1 MSSKKEKKTLDV
13 FSSDEGSDSEDI
25 NQLHVNKQFKEE
37 YALSNDADWIDSKKE
52 SKNRSWPKPEKW
64 ALIWMAMMKSH
75 RKKTKGKVWR
85 IIVMFVVNA

>member
-37 YALSNDADWIDSKKE
+37 YTLSNKVDYIDSRKE
-52 SKNRSWPKPEKW
+52 SKNR
-64 ALIWMAMMKSH
+64 
-75 RKKTKGKVWR
+75 
-85 IIVMFVVNA
+85 N

>member
-37 YALSNDADWIDSKKE
+37 YTFGNEFDYIDSRKE
-52 SKNRSWPKPEKW
+52 SKNRS
-64 ALIWMAMMKSH
+64 
-75 RKKTKGKVWR
+75 
-85 IIVMFVVNA
+85 

>member
-37 YALSNDADWIDSKKE
+37 YTLNNEFDSIDSRKE
-52 SKNRSWPKPEKW
+52 SKNR
-64 ALIWMAMMKSH
+64 
-75 RKKTKGKVWR
+75 RKEEVSP
-85 IIVMFVVNA
+85 

>member
-37 YALSNDADWIDSKKE
+37 YTLNNEFDSIDTRKE
-52 SKNRSWPKPEKW
+52 SKNRS
-64 ALIWMAMMKSH
+64 
-75 RKKTKGKVWR
+75 
-85 IIVMFVVNA
+85 

>member
-37 YALSNDADWIDSKKE
+37 YTLNNEFDSIDSRKE
-52 SKNRSWPKPEKW
+52 SKNR
-64 ALIWMAMMKSH
+64 
-75 RKKTKGKVWR
+75 
-85 IIVMFVVNA
+85 N